1 MLPAEE
7 PVVAEAVLLIGTR
20 KGLFVARSQDNRK
33 TWSVSP
39 PQFPDIAVYAVGIDS
54 RSDPVR
60 MFASITSQQW
70 GPSLAHSD
78 DLGVSWTE
86 PARSPVL
93 FPEFTGA
100 SLERIWQV
108 QPGCWAEPGV
118 IYVGTE
124 PSALFRSAD
133 GGTSFDLVR
142 SLWDHPHRPKWEP
155 GNGGQAI
162 HTILP
167 HPAEPERVLVAM
179 SAGGV
184 YRTEDG
190 GETWDAANQGIRA
203 DFLPNEYPEFG
214 QCVHKVAADPADP
227 DRLYLQNHGGVYRSD
242 DWGQQWRSI
251 ADGLPSDFGFPVI
264 THPSRTETLYVF
276 PLGDGTPEA
285 ARMPAEG
292 RCQVYRSADG
302 GASWQPLSAG
312 LPERGFWVS
321 VLRDALCTDGGDP
334 AGIYLGT
341 RDGQAYASADEGET
355 WGLVAQHLPDVLSV
369 RACALS

>member
-1 MLPAEE
+1 M
-7 PVVAEAVLLIGTR
+7 AEAVLLIGTR
-20 KGLFVARSQDNRK
+20 KGLFVARSEDDRK
-33 TWSVSP
+33 TWSVSS

-54 RSDPVR
+54 RRDPVR

-78 DLGVSWTE
+78 DLGATWTE

-93 FPEFTGA
+93 FPEFTGT
-100 SLERIWQV
+100 SLERIWQI
-108 QPGCWAEPGV
+108 QPGCSTEPDV
-118 IYVGTE
+118 IYAGTE

-133 GGTSFDLVR
+133 GGNSFDLVR

-167 HPAEPERVLVAM
+167 HPAEPDRVLVAM
-179 SAGGV
+179 STGGV

-190 GETWDAANQGIRA
+190 GATWDPANQGIRA
-203 DFLPNEYPEFG
+203 DFLPNQYPEFG

-242 DWGQQWRSI
+242 DWGAQWRPI

-264 THPSRTETLYVF
+264 THPSRAETLYVF
-276 PLGDGTPEA
+276 PLGDGTPDA

-292 RCQVYRSADG
+292 RCRVYRSADG
-302 GASWQPLSAG
+302 GGSWQPLGAG
-312 LPERGFWVS
+312 FPEQGFWVS
-321 VLRDALCTDGGDP
+321 VLRDALSTDGGDP

-369 RACALS
+369 RACTVS